1 MLYPLNLELR
11 GRRCTV
17 IGGGRV
23 AERKIGALLAAGA
36 RIEQPLPGG
45 ATVLMLASALGMPDI
60 AARLLAAGADVHAGD
75 AQGLTPLHAQLIAN
89 HGFTELLPILA
100 SQGSRSKVSW
110 ASSGAIGWEIIAF
123 CVRSGMTSWLSLP
136 PPLAI
141 AAKFTTEAR
150 YAGFF

>member
-1 MLYPLNLELR
+1 MVWTINYSDRALKSLR
-11 GRRCTV
+11 KMDKQNARRIV
-17 IGGGRV
+17 DFMDLRIY
-23 AERKIGALLAAGA
+23 AL
-36 RIEQPLPGG
+36 Q
-45 ATVLMLASALGMPDI
+45 
-60 AARLLAAGADVHAGD
+60 
-75 AQGLTPLHAQLIAN
+75 
-89 HGFTELLPILA
+89 LLPILA